1 MNELEKLIAE
11 KLGISS
17 ELAHKG
23 ILITAD
29 YLKTK
34 LPPPIFKDL
43 ELILKMPEIK
53 EEEALEL
60 GLFRFP

>member
-1 MNELEKLIAE
+1 MNELEKSLAE

-17 ELAHKG
+17 ELAHKA

-34 LPPPIFKDL
+34 LPAPMFKDL
-43 ELILKMPEIK
+43 ELALKMPEIK
-53 EEEALEL
+53 EEEAAEL
-60 GLFRFP
+60 GLFRIP